1 MSEPSQLYACVRL
14 SRERLD
20 ELLNRALPD
29 PSGDAEVLD
38 WLASAEYYG
47 ERYTPELLRER
58 ILSDSTTVGAW
69 VDWLTAP
76 APYGFPMPAR
86 NSYDDATQMW
96 TLAALDF
103 SENYDDFAKA
113 VAIFR
118 EAARYKDLP
127 GDDGLLIY
135 GYMFTN
141 DNRVEVA
148 LRLQMGTSQFLGES
162 DAAALV
168 TEANIVMEELMAEGA
183 ANAGNTDDA

>member
-20 ELLNRALPD
+20 EFLNSAFPD

-38 WLASAEYYG
+38 WLAGAEYYG

-58 ILSDSTTVGAW
+58 VLSDSTTVGAW
-69 VDWLTAP
+69 VDWLMAP

-86 NSYDDATQMW
+86 NSYDDATHTW

-141 DNRVEVA
+141 NNRVEVA
-148 LRLQMGTSQFLGES
+148 LRLQMGTSQFLDES
-162 DAAALV
+162 ASAALV
-168 TEANIVMEELMAEGA
+168 AEANVVMEELMAEGA

>member
-1 MSEPSQLYACVRL
+1 LSEPSQLYARIHL

-20 ELLNRALPD
+20 ELLNGAFPD
-29 PSGDAEVLD
+29 PSGDADVLD
-38 WLASAEYYG
+38 WLANAEYYG

-58 ILSDSTTVGAW
+58 VLSDSTTVGAW
-69 VDWLTAP
+69 VEWLMEP
-76 APYGFPMPAR
+76 APYGFAMPAR
-86 NSYDDATQMW
+86 NSYDDATQTW

-148 LRLQMGTSQFLGES
+148 LRLQMGASQFLDES
-162 DAAALV
+162 DAGALV
-168 TEANIVMEELMAEGA
+168 AEANIVMEELMAEGA

>member
-1 MSEPSQLYACVRL
+1 LSEPSQLYARIHL

-20 ELLNRALPD
+20 ELLNGAFPD
-29 PSGDAEVLD
+29 PSGDADVLD
-38 WLASAEYYG
+38 WLANAEYYG

-58 ILSDSTTVGAW
+58 VLSDSTTVGAW
-69 VDWLTAP
+69 VEWLMEP
-76 APYGFPMPAR
+76 APYGFATPAR
-86 NSYDDATQMW
+86 NSYDDATQTW

-148 LRLQMGTSQFLGES
+148 LHLQMGASQFLDES
-162 DAAALV
+162 DAGALV
-168 TEANIVMEELMAEGA
+168 AEANIVMEELMAEGA